1 MSSLQIIRKARGTGK
16 KSRASGIGNV
26 GTTIK
31 CKTMA
36 GQRQGCAAFQG
47 ENKNQGKEMKILD
60 TAKITQVARII
71 SLMATLAYMVVLF
84 IGFTIYFIIAL
95 IRIYIHQ
102 RKPVLVYPH
111 AEKRVIHRFTH
122 NRKHGLFAVIPDDA
136 GNVIREMETLFIIE

>member
-1 MSSLQIIRKARGTGK
+1 
-16 KSRASGIGNV
+16 
-26 GTTIK
+26 
-31 CKTMA
+31 MA

>member
-1 MSSLQIIRKARGTGK
+1 
-16 KSRASGIGNV
+16 
-26 GTTIK
+26 
-31 CKTMA
+31 MA
-36 GQRQGCAAFQG
+36 GQRQGCAAFQR
-47 ENKNQGKEMKILD
+47 ENKNQGKEMRILD

-84 IGFTIYFIIAL
+84 IGFIIYFIIAL

-102 RKPVLVYPH
+102 CKLVLTYPH

-136 GNVIREMETLFIIE
+136 GNIIREMETMIIML

>member
-1 MSSLQIIRKARGTGK
+1 
-16 KSRASGIGNV
+16 
-26 GTTIK
+26 
-31 CKTMA
+31 MA
-36 GQRQGCAAFQG
+36 GQRQGCAAFQR

-84 IGFTIYFIIAL
+84 IGFIIYFIIAL

-102 RKPVLVYPH
+102 CKPILVYPH
-111 AEKRVIHRFTH
+111 AKKRVIHRFTH

-136 GNVIREMETLFIIE
+136 GNIIREMETMIIML